1 VAIGSAKT
9 DENSKLLAAMRLN
22 TLVFWYRNHL
32 SWRRT
37 FCSGP
42 EVVQKDT
49 VAFQSREIRPLRSY
63 LYDYLY
69 HRKLGY
75 FSRGPIHYVSDPI
88 PFNVLLGESSYRK
101 ALLSE
106 YEKAKGFL
114 TPVEIFKPH
123 YGNAIARYIL
133 TKLKEQ
139 KLTPSQTTPLH
150 ILEIGSGTGTA
161 LHNILSYFKEK
172 APSVFENVHC
182 TSLELSEAQIERQLE
197 VLSQFKHKV
206 TIKATDVLQ
215 YKERNEQHGYILSL
229 EVLDNF
235 PHDKI
240 KFVDG
245 RLLETVV
252 DIDCILSYYHS
263 RDYRL
268 LSSLFVQILSSG

>member
-1 VAIGSAKT
+1 
-9 DENSKLLAAMRLN
+9 
-22 TLVFWYRNHL
+22 
-32 SWRRT
+32 
-37 FCSGP
+37 
-42 EVVQKDT
+42 
-49 VAFQSREIRPLRSY
+49 
-63 LYDYLY
+63 
-69 HRKLGY
+69 
-75 FSRGPIHYVSDPI
+75 
-88 PFNVLLGESSYRK
+88 
-101 ALLSE
+101 
-106 YEKAKGFL
+106 
-114 TPVEIFKPH
+114 
-123 YGNAIARYIL
+123 
-133 TKLKEQ
+133 
-139 KLTPSQTTPLH
+139 
-150 ILEIGSGTGTA
+150 
-161 LHNILSYFKEK
+161 
-172 APSVFENVHC
+172 VHC